1 MTKRQILL
9 CLLIG
14 CLMCTCFA
22 CNYTKQFE
30 GSSTDYGSQ
39 KDENKKYNN
48 QAPMYGIQ
56 INGINN
62 HHNKQL
68 EFSQRA
74 SNLVGELPGVA
85 FAIVILTERNAYTAI
100 AIDHTATGTV
110 RGVSETD
117 NTGQTR
123 GMYNTRTGSS
133 YVDPNKVVTGTNSY
147 YTKEDSKDI
156 SHILKQKIAQKLRLA
171 YPQLLEVYISANRDV
186 INRMNVYSII
196 ARQGNSLNDY
206 AEEFNQMA
214 AQVWGTN
221 RIIKQGGK

>member
-1 MTKRQILL
+1 MIKIQLLL

-14 CLMCTCFA
+14 CLISCTA
-22 CNYTKQFE
+22 CNYTKKFE
-30 GSSTDYGSQ
+30 GSSTDYGSRR
-39 KDENKKYNN
+39 DENKKYNN

-62 HHNKQL
+62 HDNKSL
-68 EFSQRA
+68 EYSQHA

-110 RGVSETD
+110 RGVRETD

-147 YTKEDSKDI
+147 YTKENPKDI
-156 SHILKQKIAQKLRLA
+156 SHILKQKIAEKLRLA
-171 YPQLLEVYISANRDV
+171 YPHLLEVYISANRDV

-214 AQVWGTN
+214 AKVWGTN
-221 RIIKQGGK
+221 RIIKEDKK